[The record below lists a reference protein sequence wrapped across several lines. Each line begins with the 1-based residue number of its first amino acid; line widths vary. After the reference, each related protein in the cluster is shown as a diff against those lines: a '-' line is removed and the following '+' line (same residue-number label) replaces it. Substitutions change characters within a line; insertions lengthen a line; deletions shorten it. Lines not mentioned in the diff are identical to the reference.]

1 METIT
6 LTQLKEMCANHE
18 HVSLVKGYYGKDLKY
33 YGLESEPPKIIDLVF
48 DWNEP
53 FEHYVYGFGSVDSYM
68 VYFRDA
74 IGKKHHLQL
83 FKHPGEKD
91 WTITIRKPGRH
102 HQSNDFYFSKEEAQ
116 KEVDRR
122 HKETLEYLKSIED
135 RKRKAIE
142 TINKEIEKLEEI
154 KGWYS
159 D

>member
-53 FEHYVYGFGSVDSYM
+53 FEHYVYGFGSVNSYM

-74 IGKKHHLQL
+74 IGKKHHLQ
-83 FKHPGEKD
+83 
-91 WTITIRKPGRH
+91 
-102 HQSNDFYFSKEEAQ
+102 N
-116 KEVDRR
+116 
-122 HKETLEYLKSIED
+122 IED

-154 KGWYS
+154 KEWYS